1 MPNQILE
8 YKMHMATKKDEKVV
22 QVTRNSSDR
31 QTEGQVYN
39 NTPEI
44 SLGSTGI
51 INHDKDRLS
60 LSTCSFQHHVMLS
73 FNAAVK

>member
-8 YKMHMATKKDEKVV
+8 YNMHMATTKDEKVV

-44 SLGSTGI
+44 SLESTGI
-51 INHDKDRLS
+51 INHD
-60 LSTCSFQHHVMLS
+60 
-73 FNAAVK
+73 